1 MLNNILQH
9 KVSAGVAMVVI
20 LGLAWYGLTGTAA
33 PPPILQTE
41 TVDVGNEE
49 LVATLLALR
58 AVTLSGTIFQD
69 PVFMSL
75 QDFGVEI
82 QPEPVGRP
90 NPFLPL
96 TPVVEPQTQQ
106 QAQQSQR
113 SAQIFGPAP
122 KK

>member
-9 KVSAGVAMVVI
+9 KVTAGVIMVVI
-20 LGLAWYGLTGTAA
+20 LGLAWYGLAGNAA
-33 PPPILQTE
+33 PPPILQTD
-41 TVDVGNEE
+41 TVSNENQE

-58 AVTLSGTIFQD
+58 AVTLSGMIFQD

-82 QPEPVGRP
+82 KPEPVGRA

-96 TPVVEPQTQQ
+96 TPIQLAPQQTE
-106 QAQQSQR
+106 QSIR
-113 SAQIFGPAP
+113 SAQIFAPPPA